1 MQTIKGYLASFL
13 AVLAGV
19 TALWL
24 GTLVFFTLLACAAAA
39 AIAYWLGTGPSPIT
53 LRLPR
58 DHRHGARPGPGS
70 GEAAGPVHGA
80 GQGAAN
86 DRSTRF

>member
-24 GTLVFFTLLACAAAA
+24 GTLVFFTLLACSAAA
-39 AIAYWLGTGPSPIT
+39 AIAYWLGTGPRPIT

-58 DHRHGARPGPGS
+58 DHRRSARPGPGPD
-70 GEAAGPVHGA
+70 AGPGPA
-80 GQGAAN
+80 T